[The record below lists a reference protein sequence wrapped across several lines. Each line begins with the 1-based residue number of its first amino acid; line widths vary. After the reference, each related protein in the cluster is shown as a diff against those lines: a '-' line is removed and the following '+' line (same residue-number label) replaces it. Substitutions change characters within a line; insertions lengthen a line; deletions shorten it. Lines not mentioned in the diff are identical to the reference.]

1 MTGNEDDQPGEPTF
15 GSPVPER
22 SGETV
27 DEAVAT
33 AEEGSAVEGVHTP
46 SGQAASGDS
55 RAEHMVDEPVTADD
69 Q

>member
-1 MTGNEDDQPGEPTF
+1 MTVNDDDQPDVPTF

-22 SGETV
+22 GGETV

-33 AEEGSAVEGVHTP
+33 AEEGSPVEGVHTP

-55 RAEHMVDEPVTADD
+55 RAEQMADEPVTKE
-69 Q
+69 